1 VIAILSASLAG
12 CSSGGSSSTPTTGSG
27 GPGTAKI
34 VVTLRP
40 GTTGAEARSLTDE
53 NPGPAVSGSDWTAT
67 APLTVELYLTSSAT
81 VDQIKA
87 ELRHLAGSKYVAR
100 TAVEF

>member
-1 VIAILSASLAG
+1 M
-12 CSSGGSSSTPTTGSG
+12 
-27 GPGTAKI
+27 
-34 VVTLRP
+34 
-40 GTTGAEARSLTDE
+40 TDE

>member
-1 VIAILSASLAG
+1 MRTPDRLSADL
-12 CSSGGSSSTPTTGSG
+12 TG
-27 GPGTAKI
+27 P
-34 VVTLRP
+34 RP
-40 GTTGAEARSLTDE
+40 HRS
-53 NPGPAVSGSDWTAT
+53 PWSC
-67 APLTVELYLTSSAT
+67 YLTSSAT